1 MAMTEDLMIA
11 NHIKTEKFKTVDR
24 EFEVEFEVDSFDF
37 GGRFE
42 MDFDAGF

>member
-1 MAMTEDLMIA
+1 MAMNDDCQVEYHFMTEQ
-11 NHIKTEKFKTVDR
+11 KFKIEDNDYQ
-24 EFEVEFEVDSFDF
+24 FEVDSFDF